1 MKRYTFKKEERLCA
15 KRSIDDLF
23 TNGSS
28 FVLYPF
34 RIVYRR
40 RPLAGSPVQMLV
52 SVPKRRFPRA
62 VDRNLLK
69 RRIRECY
76 RLHKEAYLYPEA
88 PQAEEQLL
96 LAIQYIGKEV
106 LDYAAICN
114 RLTQALAKLK

>member
-1 MKRYTFKKEERLCA
+1 MKRYTFKKEERLCG

-34 RIVYRR
+34 RIVYHR
-40 RPLAGSPVQMLV
+40 RPLAGISVQMLV

-76 RLHKEAYLYPEA
+76 RLHKDDYLFSQT
-88 PQAEEQLL
+88 PQAQEQLL
-96 LAIQYIGKEV
+96 LAIQYVGKEV
-106 LDYAAICN
+106 LDYPAICN

>member
-1 MKRYTFKKEERLCA
+1 MERYTFKKEERLCA

-34 RIVYRR
+34 RIVYRLT
-40 RPLAGSPVQMLV
+40 PLEGAPTQMLV

-76 RLHKEAYLYPEA
+76 RLNKAACLNRHA
-88 PQAEEQLL
+88 QQGQLL

-106 LDYAAICN
+106 LSYERICN
-114 RLTQALAKLK
+114 RLTEALVKVK

>member
-1 MKRYTFKKEERLCA
+1 MERYTFKKEERLCA

-34 RIVYRR
+34 RIVYLR
-40 RPLAGSPVQMLV
+40 RPLDGVPVQMLV
-52 SVPKRRFPRA
+52 SVAKRRFPRA

-76 RLHKEAYLYPEA
+76 RLNKAAYLT
-88 PQAEEQLL
+88 PQNQQGQLL

-106 LDYAAICN
+106 LSYDRIRS
-114 RLTQALAKLK
+114 RLVEALANVK